1 MVFPNHTG
9 IKWSPWQKW
18 EVNCAN
24 YSILTY
30 SIASIIYWES
40 SSQPL
45 HVFFTHLGSSC
56 AMSFKICKAC
66 SPQASWIAKRNNF
79 WWKGAFGWHFLT
91 QIRFRDD
98 PGIVQILSLKSSLHF
113 PRYVNI
119 SPLIFQ
125 VLPVFLRADPVPLWP
140 GSFIESKWPFPSLY
154 KRLSKPNLIFRE
166 KKDGSKTSIVSK
178 KKRQPKMYLYQIC
191 LWF

>member
-98 PGIVQILSLKSSLHF
+98 PGIVQILSLKSSPSFPPLCQHF
-113 PRYVNI
+113 TLDF
-119 SPLIFQ
+119 SSFASFSQ
-125 VLPVFLRADPVPLWP
+125 GWS
-140 GSFIESKWPFPSLY
+140 GSIVTRNFIESKWPFPSLY